1 MSFWNLSDGQ
11 SAVSS
16 EKEYDAGGGGFDVI
30 PKGTSVLAV
39 VGDVSWKAVY
49 QRDEEF
55 VNVKWQI
62 LKPEA
67 YAGRVLFHKLFI
79 DDADPNT
86 PPEKMAAKRDKH
98 KRMLMAI
105 DANGKGRLAKLSS
118 KPSDDELALALTNSQ
133 AVLTLGVWDKDV
145 DGKKEPG
152 GNWVQAI
159 KPKSAAI
166 SEEPVKAKPRSQT
179 LAGSFG
185 NDFGDEDSIPF

>member
-1 MSFWNLSDGQ
+1 MSFWALSDGG
-11 SAVSS
+11 SAVTN
-16 EKEYDAGGGGFDVI
+16 EKEYDAGGGSFEVI
-30 PKGTSVLAV
+30 PKGTSVLAA
-39 VGDVSWKAVY
+39 VGDASWKAVY

-67 YAGRVLFHKLFI
+67 YAGRVLFQKLFVG
-79 DDADPNT
+79 DDDPNT
-86 PPEKMAAKRDKH
+86 PPDKMPAKRDKH

-105 DANGKGRLAKLSS
+105 DANSKGRLAKITSR
-118 KPSDDELALALTNSQ
+118 PSDDDLALALMNSQ

-152 GNWVQAI
+152 GNWVSSI

-166 SEEPVKAKPRSQT
+166 SEVAKAPVKKDPASNFAT
-179 LAGSFG
+179 
-185 NDFGDEDSIPF
+185 DDDDDIPF